1 MISWQ
6 LDSNIFELSEG
17 LCIRLQ
23 THHAWGRKILLFTIS
38 KYFKITYL
46 TKINCL
52 NVAKVVGIP
61 RLLFKVPMNPTMEST
76 YYAIFDFSNEYMF
89 KSAVIKFK
97 LAAAIESE
105 FLCNRYLE

>member
-1 MISWQ
+1 MHWAEKSYYDRCTIINY
-6 LDSNIFELSEG
+6 LI
-17 LCIRLQ
+17 
-23 THHAWGRKILLFTIS
+23 TH
-38 KYFKITYL
+38 L

-76 YYAIFDFSNEYMF
+76 YYAIFDFSNEYVF

-97 LAAAIESE
+97 LAAVIVLMISDHLVS
-105 FLCNRYLE
+105 FLARPSQHITLIG

>member
-1 MISWQ
+1 MITWQ
-6 LDSNIFELSEG
+6 LSYPMDYALG
-17 LCIRLQ
+17 Y
-23 THHAWGRKILLFTIS
+23 KLLIHWAEKSYYDRCTII
-38 KYFKITYL
+38 KYLITYL

>member
-1 MISWQ
+1 MHWAEKSYY
-6 LDSNIFELSEG
+6 DR
-17 LCIRLQ
+17 C
-23 THHAWGRKILLFTIS
+23 TII
-38 KYFKITYL
+38 KYLITYL

-76 YYAIFDFSNEYMF
+76 YYAIFDFSNEYVF

-97 LAAAIESE
+97 LAATIVLMISDHLVS
-105 FLCNRYLE
+105 FLARASQRITLIG

>member
-1 MISWQ
+1 M
-6 LDSNIFELSEG
+6 
-17 LCIRLQ
+17 
-23 THHAWGRKILLFTIS
+23 
-38 KYFKITYL
+38 

-76 YYAIFDFSNEYMF
+76 YYAIFDFSNEYVF

-97 LAAAIESE
+97 LAAVIVLTDHLVS
-105 FLCNRYLE
+105 FLARASQRIILIG

>member
-1 MISWQ
+1 MRKNSVP
-6 LDSNIFELSEG
+6 SG
-17 LCIRLQ
+17 LGEKAPKHPYIIHKCSL
-23 THHAWGRKILLFTIS
+23 
-38 KYFKITYL
+38 ITYL

-76 YYAIFDFSNEYMF
+76 YYAIFDFSNEYVF

-97 LAAAIESE
+97 LAAPIVLVISDHLVSVLA
-105 FLCNRYLE
+105 RQPAHYLD

>member
-1 MISWQ
+1 M
-6 LDSNIFELSEG
+6 
-17 LCIRLQ
+17 
-23 THHAWGRKILLFTIS
+23 
-38 KYFKITYL
+38 

-76 YYAIFDFSNEYMF
+76 YYAIFDFSNEYVF

-97 LAAAIESE
+97 LAAAIVLMISDHLVS
-105 FLCNRYLE
+105 FLARASQRIILIC